1 MPNRSKQK
9 GTRYESE
16 LVKQAEAIG
25 LEAKRAWGSNGEA
38 FGLHSEVD
46 CLVDGW
52 KIQAKRRA
60 KLPAYLKPHKEV
72 DVTVF
77 REDHGESRV
86 MLLWLDWLD
95 FLKERRLDKLELDR
109 RAQGWR
115 LEREARRLDQLEI
128 KRLEARH
135 REDDARHQ
143 ARHREDQLKIK
154 RLEEKLQELLP

>member
-77 REDHGESRV
+77 REDRGPSRV
-86 MLLWLDWLD
+86 MLLWHDWLGLILALALAD
-95 FLKERRLDKLELDR
+95 ARHRED
-109 RAQGWR
+109 
-115 LEREARRLDQLEI
+115 EARHREDQLEI
-128 KRLEARH
+128 KRLR
-135 REDDARHQ
+135 
-143 ARHREDQLKIK
+143 
-154 RLEEKLQELLP
+154 EKLRELLP